1 MNFIL
6 NVNLFK
12 MPLTKRLDEYYEDSS
27 ILGKDPN
34 VIKVPPEMEE
44 IPCKPLFFDVALN
57 FVKLPVFKKQ
67 QPVPDLANK
76 EGISGFVKGLW
87 GWGGKK

>member
-1 MNFIL
+1 
-6 NVNLFK
+6 

-27 ILGKDPN
+27 VLGKDPN

-57 FVKLPVFKKQ
+57 FVQLPTFKKQ
-67 QPVPDLANK
+67 QQPTSDPANK

-87 GWGGKK
+87 GWGGKKK

>member
-1 MNFIL
+1 
-6 NVNLFK
+6 
-12 MPLTKRLDEYYEDSS
+12 
-27 ILGKDPN
+27 
-34 VIKVPPEMEE
+34 MEE

-57 FVKLPVFKKQ
+57 YVKFPTFKKQ
-67 QPVPDLANK
+67 LPVSDPVNK

>member
-1 MNFIL
+1 
-6 NVNLFK
+6 

-57 FVKLPVFKKQ
+57 FVQLPAFKKHQ
-67 QPVPDLANK
+67 QPASDPANK

-87 GWGGKK
+87 GWGGKKK

>member
-1 MNFIL
+1 
-6 NVNLFK
+6 
-12 MPLTKRLDEYYEDSS
+12 MPLTKRLDEHYEDPS

-57 FVKLPVFKKQ
+57 FVKLPTFKKQ
-67 QPVPDLANK
+67 QTNTDLTNK

-87 GWGGKK
+87 GWGGKNK

>member
-1 MNFIL
+1 
-6 NVNLFK
+6 
-12 MPLTKRLDEYYEDSS
+12 MPLSKRLDEYYEDSS
-27 ILGKDPN
+27 VLGKDPN

-57 FVKLPVFKKQ
+57 FVKLPPFKKQ
-67 QPVPDLANK
+67 QPVANPANK